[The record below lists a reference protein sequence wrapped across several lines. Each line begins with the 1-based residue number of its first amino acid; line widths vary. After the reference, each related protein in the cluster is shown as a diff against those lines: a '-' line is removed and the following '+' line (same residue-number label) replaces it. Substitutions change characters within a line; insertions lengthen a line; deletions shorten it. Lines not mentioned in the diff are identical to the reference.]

1 MATEVKDV
9 AVLHEKSTTPI
20 TDEKSSYN
28 NVDVEST
35 EENDSEFAV
44 LENERD
50 IATHVISIEDDPT
63 LNPWTFRAFFI
74 GIGLS
79 AFGGVLGTLNRLV
92 SSSLNFI
99 LPFFFFFSGDL
110 LLQACEWSDPYR
122 YLQLFILVII
132 QQTVLVSTMFL
143 AIIAYV
149 IGMFFETIIPRRGV
163 FRYLNPVGAT

>member
-79 AFGGVLGTLNRLV
+79 AFGGVLGMLNRLV

-99 LPFFFFFSGDL
+99 LPFFFFLAEIYYFKPVSGPIPIDTFNY
-110 LLQACEWSDPYR
+110 SYR
-122 YLQLFILVII
+122 SLYSKLF
-132 QQTVLVSTMFL
+132 
-143 AIIAYV
+143 
-149 IGMFFETIIPRRGV
+149 
-163 FRYLNPVGAT
+163 